1 MITRKIGKILRG
13 KATPFQIIAAA
24 VLGAMIGF
32 IPGFLNGPGVTIF
45 LLLVLV
51 ILNANLAVA
60 GIVGMVAKLLSYL
73 LLPASFHLGRFLMD
87 GPLESFFRW
96 IVNMPVLALFG
107 FDHYATTGGLII
119 GCVFGIVVGVGLVIA
134 VQRFRR
140 KMAHVEEHSERYKK
154 FAGKFWVK
162 ALAWILIGGGRGKKT
177 YAQLMERRVGNP
189 VRPLGAA
196 LAVLTVVAVV
206 LVYQFLSGPIVTMG
220 LQRGLEQANG
230 ATVDL
235 DSAELDLGQGKLRL
249 TGLAMA
255 DPNALD
261 TNLLAADELE
271 ADIAAKDLLR
281 KRITFDRVV
290 MREAASGGKRARPGV
305 LIRRGPQ
312 PADEPETQPG
322 EKTIDDYLKQ
332 AEQWKKRL
340 AQVRDWLERI
350 SGPPADDES
359 WTERVKRRA
368 EELGYGRVIAEHLI
382 EGAPTLTI
390 LELEADGVKTAHLE
404 GEVLDIRA
412 KNLSTHPGLLEG
424 PPEIS
429 ITTRSERLAAAV
441 KFDELAKAVAGQPA
455 SENAIAFK
463 YIGLPAASLEDSLQ
477 FDGDPLLRDGTIDI
491 NLAGTWGQKGVGFID
506 MPLQVTLHDT
516 TIALPGT
523 KPAPIQQMMIP
534 IGLRGPMDNPAIFL
548 DDQLLADALLQAG
561 ASELAARAQAEADKL
576 AGKATQELR
585 KKLNKQL
592 GDKVDEDILKQAED
606 KLGED
611 VGGALK
617 GLLGG
622 NKSEEDKKKT
632 DDK

>member
-1 MITRKIGKILRG
+1 MFIRKIGSILRG

-24 VLGAMIGF
+24 ILDAMIGF
-32 IPGFLNGPGVTIF
+32 VPGFLNGPGVTIF

-60 GIVGMVAKLLSYL
+60 GLVGLGSKLLCYL

-87 GPLESFFRW
+87 GPLESLFRW
-96 IVNMPVLALFG
+96 LVNTPVLALFG

-119 GCVFGIVVGVGLVIA
+119 GAIVGLVAGLILVSA
-134 VQRFRR
+134 VNRFRR
-140 KMAHVEEHSERYKK
+140 KMADVQEHSERYKK

-162 ALAWILIGGGRGKKT
+162 ALTWILIGGGHGKKT
-177 YAQLMERRVGNP
+177 YAQLMEKRVGNP
-189 VRPLGAA
+189 IRPLGAA
-196 LAVLTVVAVV
+196 LAVLTVVFVIIG
-206 LVYQFLSGPIVTMG
+206 YQFLSGPIVTMG

-235 DSAELDLGQGKLRL
+235 DSAELDLAAGKLRIV
-249 TGLAMA
+249 GLAMA

-281 KRITFDRVV
+281 KRITFDRIV
-290 MREAASGGKRARPGV
+290 MREATSGSKRVRPGV
-305 LIRRGPQ
+305 LVNDGPQ
-312 PADEPETQPG
+312 PADEPETTEG
-322 EKTIDDYLKQ
+322 EKTIDDYMQQ

-340 AQVRDWLERI
+340 AQIRDWLERM
-350 SGPPADDES
+350 SGPPDDDES
-359 WTERVKRRA
+359 WSERVKRRA

-382 EGAPTLTI
+382 DGWPTLTI
-390 LELEADGVKTAHLE
+390 LELEADGVRAVQLD

-412 KNLSTHPGLLEG
+412 KNLSTHPGLLAG

-429 ITTRSERLAAAV
+429 VTSRSEKLAAAV
-441 KFDELAKAVAGQPA
+441 KFGELAKAIAGQA
-455 SENAIAFK
+455 AAENAFAFK
-463 YIGLPAASLEDSLQ
+463 YVGLPVEALEDSLQ
-477 FDGDPLLRDGTIDI
+477 FGGDPLLRDGTIDI
-491 NLAGTWGQKGVGFID
+491 NLAGSWAQKGVGYID

-523 KPAPIQQMMIP
+523 KPAPIREMMIP

-561 ASELAARAQAEADKL
+561 ATELANRAQAEADKL
-576 AGKATQELR
+576 AGKATEELR
-585 KKLNKQL
+585 EKLGEQL
-592 GDKVDEDILKQAED
+592 GDKAGEIIGEDMLDDATKD
-606 KLGED
+606 LGEG
-611 VGGALK
+611 VGDALK

-622 NKSEEDKKKT
+622 DKKKSEEDE
-632 DDK
+632 